1 MVMTREFPEIFFFF
15 LLKRKVLCYTYI
27 SVVRAEGWGD
37 G

>member
-1 MVMTREFPEIFFFF
+1 MVMTREFPEIFFF